1 MATNVT
7 ETPAAPAAPAIADPA
22 PLGLAGFGM
31 TTFLLSGYNA
41 GFIHSGEFFFL
52 GMALF
57 YGGLAQFCAGMWE
70 FKRNNTFGATAFSS
84 YGAFWMGYAVIVI
97 ISATTKTSF
106 LGQDGIA
113 WFLLFWGI
121 FTTYMFIASLRVSV
135 GVALVF
141 LLLALTYY
149 ALWGGQGLHEAAGDG
164 WTLIGGWLGL
174 FTAGAAFY
182 VSFAGVVNLTFGRVI
197 LPVFPLNVPLLKAR

>member
-7 ETPAAPAAPAIADPA
+7 ETTAAPAAPAIADPA

-31 TTFLLSGYNA
+31 TTFLLSGVNA
-41 GFIHSGEFFFL
+41 GFIHSGQFFFL

-57 YGGLAQFCAGMWE
+57 YGGLGQFMAGMWE
-70 FKRNNTFGATAFSS
+70 FRRNNTFGATAFTS
-84 YGAFWMGYAVIVI
+84 YGAFWMGYAI
-97 ISATTKTSF
+97 IIILDTAAKTNF
-106 LGQDGIA
+106 IGQDGVA

-135 GVALVF
+135 AVAAVF
-141 LLLALTYY
+141 LLLALTFY
-149 ALWGGQGLHEAAGDG
+149 ALWGGAGLHEAPNNG

-174 FTAGAAFY
+174 FTAGVAWY
-182 VSFAGVVNLTFGRVI
+182 TSFAGVLNLTWGRVV
-197 LPVFPLNVPLLKAR
+197 LPTWPLNVPLLKAR